1 MLFVERFWKNLVRGG
16 ASDADLITE
25 YNEHVVKFPCHKR
38 ILCKASV
45 FFKKELKGSK
55 KCILLKNIE
64 PNIMF
69 LMVSF
74 IYDGRIEPTDWR
86 TTADLLSAAISY
98 KIPSLYNYCVRS
110 LLDNLTLSN
119 ACHLLEL
126 SLAYSVSILFSLSLK
141 LCINGAFYI
150 LNTEDFN
157 WIRPSIIILIVSQPL
172 LNVPNE
178 TYVLYSLWIRAT
190 IDNCRNN
197 IELTYENIARSFE
210 PYSKLIEYKDVS
222 EDELRFYKNDYLVQ
236 YFQNVVIKQERIYP
250 SKRTMQFP
258 LQLPLK
264 SFVHCNSGEIISFDN
279 LQGKCDVEFSVKES
293 VYLLEFFITCRYIPN
308 ESNCGIDSVW
318 IENGKNLLLR
328 WNNTDDNFKLKLK
341 LHKRIAY
348 MSEGAVEFQVFQFI
362 LQDLV
367 RLCCNTTYYLR
378 IKTSNR
384 KLLWPEFKSKNA
396 SDRLLEMHGLTHKCL
411 QNMTFLPYPPLTCD
425 E

>member
-1 MLFVERFWKNLVRGG
+1 MLFVERFWKNLAQGG
-16 ASDADLITE
+16 SSDVDLITK
-25 YNEHVVKFPCHKR
+25 YKEHVVKFPCHKR

-45 FFKKELKGSK
+45 FFKKELTGSK

-74 IYDGRIEPTDWR
+74 IYDGRIEPTEWR
-86 TTADLLSAAISY
+86 TTADLLNAAISY
-98 KIPSLYNYCVRS
+98 KIPSLYNYCVGS

-126 SLAYSVSILFSLSLK
+126 SMAYSVSILFTFSLK
-141 LCINGAFYI
+141 LCTNGAFYV

-157 WIRPSIIILIVSQPL
+157 WIRPSTIELIASQPL

-178 TYVLYSLWIRAT
+178 TYILYSLWIRAT

-197 IELTYENIARSFE
+197 IELTYENIVRNFE

-222 EDELRFYKNDYLVQ
+222 EDELKLYENDYLMQ

-258 LQLPLK
+258 LQLPQK
-264 SFVHCNSGEIISFDN
+264 FFVHCNTGEIISFGN

-293 VYLLEFFITCRYIPN
+293 VYLLEFFIVCRYIPN
-308 ESNCGIDSVW
+308 ESKCGIDSFW
-318 IENGKNLLLR
+318 IENDKNLLLR
-328 WNNTDDNFKLKLK
+328 WNNTDDNLKLK
-341 LHKRIAY
+341 LELYKRIAY
-348 MSEGAVEFQVFQFI
+348 MSEGAVEFQVFQFV

-378 IKTSNR
+378 IKTSNT
-384 KLLWPEFKSKNA
+384 KLLWAEFKSKNA
-396 SDRLLEMHGLTHKCL
+396 SNCLLEMHSVTHKCL
-411 QNMTFLPYPPLTCD
+411 QNMTFLPYPLLTSD